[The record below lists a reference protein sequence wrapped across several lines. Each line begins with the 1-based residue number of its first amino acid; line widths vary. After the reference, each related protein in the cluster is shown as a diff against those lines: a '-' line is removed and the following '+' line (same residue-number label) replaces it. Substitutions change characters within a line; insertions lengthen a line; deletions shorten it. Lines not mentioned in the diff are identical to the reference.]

1 MAEKTGEIEKLIFPF
16 NTAGC
21 LEVYIPN
28 LNGWYR
34 STAREFRSFDGYRR
48 ITEPTEIG
56 LRKLNVEM
64 ITYDYE
70 GPVYLFGTNKEVH
83 TTMVGEIVKSP
94 FWDKA
99 QQMSGSRKE

>member
-1 MAEKTGEIEKLIFPF
+1 MAEKTGEIEKLEFPF

-28 LNGWYR
+28 LKGWYR
-34 STAREFRSFDGYRR
+34 ATAREFRSFDGYRR
-48 ITEPTEIG
+48 ITEPLEIG
-56 LRKLNVEM
+56 LRKIDPEM

-83 TTMVGEIVKSP
+83 TTMNGEIVKSP
-94 FWDKA
+94 FWDRA
-99 QQMSGSRKE
+99 QQLSGSRKE